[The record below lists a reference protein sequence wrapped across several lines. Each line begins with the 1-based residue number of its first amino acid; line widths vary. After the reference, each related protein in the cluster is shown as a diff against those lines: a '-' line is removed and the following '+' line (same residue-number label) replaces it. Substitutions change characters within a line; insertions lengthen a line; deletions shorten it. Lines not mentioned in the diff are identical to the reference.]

1 MDIPLLKSF
10 YQLNVKSVEWR
21 LTTDKN
27 FNKFLVLLYIIS
39 SAASQTSSFTTTNI
53 PITARDSFLPQIQTQ
68 GLIEDDWVLEKTI
81 DPDVYIVGPGDKFAF
96 NLITS
101 GRITDIKLQINPT
114 GEILIPGIGL
124 LSVDG
129 LTVNQTIEKMKTESL
144 KQYEN
149 GIVNIVLVDIRKFKI
164 QVIGHLDNPGYYLA
178 TPLTRV
184 SNIFSTVIE
193 KEIKGE
199 TQLAETTHET
209 LTARGLSQRNILLKR
224 NGINNRVDLE
234 RFGMLGDESDNPQ
247 IKQGDVI
254 YIPIE
259 KNNVSI
265 YGGIEL
271 TGKYE
276 YVKNEI
282 LYDLIQL
289 AGGFTKNADSSKITV
304 TRFIDDMERKT
315 INIEN
320 NEKIKT
326 FILVPDDHIIVRHK
340 KDFRRQD
347 LVKISGEV
355 KYPGIYSIIP
365 GKTDLRKILNQAGG
379 YSSKADQSK
388 ITITSAGISVDK
400 EAERISTIPYPDRTD
415 TELSYLRAR
424 IRSVKG
430 GVSLTSSEMVSK
442 AMNFKLETGD
452 AIFIPMYF
460 GEVEIIGGVLF
471 PGRYPFEPRMQ
482 TEEYINLAG
491 GMTKS
496 ATGDVYVVNAE
507 TGVRI
512 SSKIIN
518 NINNG
523 DIIFIDEKIEYRKW
537 NRFLEVMNVVGQIA
551 TILVVIKSFSG
562 S

>member
-1 MDIPLLKSF
+1 MK
-10 YQLNVKSVEWR
+10 WR

-39 SAASQTSSFTTTNI
+39 SAASQTSSFTTTNV

-124 LSVDG
+124 LFVDG
-129 LTVNQTIEKMKTESL
+129 LSINQAINKIKKESL

-149 GIVNIVLVDIRKFKI
+149 GIVNIVLADIRKFKI

-178 TPLTRV
+178 TPITRV

-193 KEIKGE
+193 KEKQDQ
-199 TQLAETTHET
+199 TQFDETTHET
-209 LTARGLSQRNILLKR
+209 ITARGLSQRNILMKR
-224 NGINNRVDLE
+224 NGITIRVDLE
-234 RFGMLGDESDNPQ
+234 RFGMFGDVSNNPQ
-247 IKQGDVI
+247 IQQGDVI

-259 KNNVSI
+259 QNSVSI
-265 YGGIEL
+265 YGGVEL

-276 YVKNEI
+276 YVKNET
-282 LYDLIQL
+282 LHELIQL

-304 TRFIDDMERKT
+304 TRFIGDMKKQT
-315 INIEN
+315 IDIKNY
-320 NEKIKT
+320 EKIKT
-326 FILVPDDHIIVRHK
+326 FLLESDDHIIVRHK
-340 KDFRRQD
+340 RDFRRQD
-347 LVKISGEV
+347 LVRISGEV
-355 KYPGIYSIIP
+355 KYPGVYSIIP
-365 GKTDLRKILNQAGG
+365 GKTDLGKLLSQAGG
-379 YSSKADQSK
+379 YSSKADHSR
-388 ITITSAGISVDK
+388 ITIASQGISVDK
-400 EAERISTIPYPDRTD
+400 EAERISTIPYSDRTD

-424 IRSVKG
+424 IRAIKG
-430 GVSLTSSEMVSK
+430 GVNLTSAEMVSK

-452 AIFIPMYF
+452 AIIIPMYF

-471 PGRYPFEPRMQ
+471 PGRYPFEPGMK

-491 GMTKS
+491 GITKS
-496 ATGDVYVVNAE
+496 ATGNIYVVNPE
-507 TGVRI
+507 TGVKI
-512 SSKIIN
+512 SSKKIKKIH
-518 NINNG
+518 NG
-523 DIIFIDEKIEYRKW
+523 DTIFIDEIIEYRKW
-537 NRFLEVMNVVGQIA
+537 NRFLEIMNVVGQIA
-551 TILVVIKSFSG
+551 TILVVVQSLSG
-562 S
+562 T

>member
-10 YQLNVKSVEWR
+10 YQLNVKSVKWR

-39 SAASQTSSFTTTNI
+39 SAASQTSSFTTTNV
-53 PITARDSFLPQIQTQ
+53 PITTRDSFLPQIQTQ

-193 KEIKGE
+193 KEIMGE
-199 TQLAETTHET
+199 TQLAETSHET

-265 YGGIEL
+265 YGGVEL

-289 AGGFTKNADSSKITV
+289 AGGFTKNADSNKITV
-304 TRFIDDMERKT
+304 TRFIDDMEKKT

-355 KYPGIYSIIP
+355 KYPGVYTILP
-365 GKTDLRKILNQAGG
+365 GETDLRKLLNQAGG
-379 YSSKADQSK
+379 YSSKADQTR
-388 ITITSAGISVDK
+388 ITISSAGRSDDK

-424 IRSVKG
+424 IRAIKG
-430 GVSLTSSEMVSK
+430 GVNLTSAEMVSK

-452 AIFIPMYF
+452 AIIIPMYF

-471 PGRYPFEPRMQ
+471 PGRYPFEPGMQ

-491 GMTKS
+491 GITKS
-496 ATGDVYVVNAE
+496 ATGNIYVVNPE
-507 TGVRI
+507 TGVKI
-512 SSKIIN
+512 SSKKIKM
-518 NINNG
+518 INNG
-523 DIIFIDEKIEYRKW
+523 DTIFIDEIIEYRKW
-537 NRFLEVMNVVGQIA
+537 NRFLEIMNVVGQIA
-551 TILVVIKSFSG
+551 TILVVVQSISG
-562 S
+562 T